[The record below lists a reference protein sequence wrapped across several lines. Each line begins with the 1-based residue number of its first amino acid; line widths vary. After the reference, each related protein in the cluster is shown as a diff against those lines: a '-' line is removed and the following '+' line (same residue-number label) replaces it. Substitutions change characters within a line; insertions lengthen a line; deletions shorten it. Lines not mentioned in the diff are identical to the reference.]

1 MYRKI
6 SKFVV
11 VIFALTLAFSG
22 CTDKSSSQKNSA
34 PVAVTIWHYYNGAQ
48 KQIFDN
54 LVSEFN
60 ETVGYE
66 KNIVVE
72 AYNQSSVTELADKI
86 MESANKE
93 VGSDD
98 MPDIFSSYSDT
109 AYTLNQMGL
118 LADINKYLT
127 SDEKAEYIES
137 YLKEGDFENNGSI
150 RIFPIAKGTEV
161 LMLNKTDWDK
171 FAAATNA
178 NEADLSTC
186 EGITTLAESYYNWTD
201 SQTPEPNDG
210 KAFFGRDAI
219 ANYIITGSMQLGEEI
234 FSTNNGK
241 ETITLNKEVFRKLWD
256 NFYVPFVKG
265 YFTSAGRFRSDDA
278 KTGDIIALVGSTA
291 GSAYFPKEVTLPN
304 GSTYPIQGEIY
315 PMPVFENGEHY
326 ATQQGAGMSV
336 TASNEKTERA
346 SVEFLK
352 WFTDVT
358 QNIEFSVSSGYL
370 PVKTN
375 ANNPEEFKEII
386 ETSSTKISPTLS
398 KALNVGM
405 NMTKDYTLYISPS
418 FKNTNVARNMLGNGI
433 EDLAKA
439 DYAKVKANMLSGM
452 SKDEA
457 LKDFLSDEYFENYF
471 NTLSEEI
478 NSLNEK

>member
-6 SKFVV
+6 SKFAV
-11 VIFALTLAFSG
+11 VIFALTLAFYG
-22 CTDKSSSQKNSA
+22 CTGKSITQKNSA

-98 MPDIFSSYSDT
+98 MPDIFSCYSDT

-127 SDEKAEYIES
+127 DDEKSEYIES
-137 YLKEGDFENNGSI
+137 YIKEGDFENNGSI
-150 RIFPIAKGTEV
+150 RIFPIAKSTEV

-171 FAAATNA
+171 FASATNA
-178 NEADLSTC
+178 NEKDLLTC
-186 EGITTLAESYYNWTD
+186 EGITKLAESYYNWTD
-201 SQTPEPNDG
+201 SQTEEPDDG

-219 ANYIITGSMQLGEEI
+219 ANYIIIGSMQLGEEI
-234 FSTNNGK
+234 FSVNDGK

-265 YFTSAGRFRSDDA
+265 YFTSVGRFRSDDA
-278 KTGDIIALVGSTA
+278 KTGDLIALVGSAA
-291 GSAYFPKEVTLPN
+291 GSVYFPKEVTLTN
-304 GSTYPIQGEIY
+304 GSTYLIKGEIY
-315 PMPVFENGEHY
+315 PMPVFENGENY
-326 ATQQGAGMSV
+326 APQQGAGMAV
-336 TASNEKTERA
+336 TASDEKTERA
-346 SVEFLK
+346 AVEFLK
-352 WFTDVT
+352 CL
-358 QNIEFSVSSGYL
+358 QML
-370 PVKTN
+370 PKTWN
-375 ANNPEEFKEII
+375 FQ
-386 ETSSTKISPTLS
+386 
-398 KALNVGM
+398 
-405 NMTKDYTLYISPS
+405 
-418 FKNTNVARNMLGNGI
+418 
-433 EDLAKA
+433 
-439 DYAKVKANMLSGM
+439 
-452 SKDEA
+452 
-457 LKDFLSDEYFENYF
+457 
-471 NTLSEEI
+471 
-478 NSLNEK
+478 